1 MCENCLWRFLQ
12 FYQISSIIYQIL
24 SNQKNKNKKT
34 KKKNQSF
41 FCREWYDCV
50 RNRDTTFIWQKLI
63 LNLLGVKFLLAKS
76 KNHLHGII
84 QKDGTRKKKL
94 IWQHSSIRYQIL
106 LAKMVKSVWQKE
118 RRIAILEVKDQAL
131 FMTKRMSNPE
141 ILSSTDAILC
151 KLKVWKLV

>member
-12 FYQISSIIYQIL
+12 FYQ
-24 SNQKNKNKKT
+24 
-34 KKKNQSF
+34 SF
-41 FCREWYDCV
+41 FCREWYHYV

-94 IWQHSSIRYQIL
+94 IWQHSLIRYQIL
-106 LAKMVKSVWQKE
+106 LAKMVKSVWQKV
-118 RRIAILEVKDQAL
+118 RRIAILEVNDQAL
-131 FMTKRMSNPE
+131 FMTKRISNPE